1 MMFWPSGDCI
11 WMLVCKVSILQV
23 NNSSCEAKIQ
33 KISNAPKVRK
43 PSCEHMDGQCLVQP
57 WPFWKCSSVVIF
69 DVIDELVTSCF
80 PCISI
85 FAEIRARSIF
95 RHFGGH
101 FENHSQIGNSGS
113 SVNIHLVG
121 IYFCANFG

>member
-1 MMFWPSGDCI
+1 M
-11 WMLVCKVSILQV
+11 
-23 NNSSCEAKIQ
+23 NS
-33 KISNAPKVRK
+33 
-43 PSCEHMDGQCLVQP
+43 
-57 WPFWKCSSVVIF
+57 
-69 DVIDELVTSCF
+69 VTSCLH
-80 PCISI
+80 CISI

-121 IYFCANFG
+121 IYFWAKFGQEPSDNVLVKKYQITVLFLEIVILTFDPQTSSS

>member
-1 MMFWPSGDCI
+1 MGNS
-11 WMLVCKVSILQV
+11 CKTPDLIVTEFAG
-23 NNSSCEAKIQ
+23 N
-33 KISNAPKVRK
+33 
-43 PSCEHMDGQCLVQP
+43 
-57 WPFWKCSSVVIF
+57 KCSSEVIF
-69 DVIDELVTSCF
+69 EVIDELVTSCL

-113 SVNIHLVG
+113 SVTIHLVG
-121 IYFCANFG
+121 IYFCAKFG